1 MVNVLF
7 WFIVKANPDADSGGD
22 SIKTIVTRYDVPHFN
37 DRSHIQMRH
46 SMAAVITTTMTLRII
61 LSVRGP
67 LHYGGSFAGVWSS
80 STATHSASRGI
91 GIASARA
98 PANAT
103 SILQI
108 TSHTHTAPTYTL
120 DRMGQKS
127 EHAWDGSEGKNDILS
142 ENDHKAFGSPDSEFD
157 SGLTKAP
164 GLHGVKITVDREIAD
179 FDPSRMK

>member
-1 MVNVLF
+1 MLRDGLNLYAAIWIVNMVNVLF
-7 WFIVKANPDADSGGD
+7 WFIVSANPDSDSGGD
-22 SIKTIVTRYDVPHFN
+22 SIKTIVT
-37 DRSHIQMRH
+37 

-67 LHYGGSFAGVWSS
+67 LHYGGSFAGVWTS

-108 TSHTHTAPTYTL
+108 ASHTHTAPTYTL
-120 DRMGQKS
+120 EGMGQKS
-127 EHAWDGSEGKNDILS
+127 EHAWDGSEGKNDVLS
-142 ENDHKAFGSPDSEFD
+142 ENEHKAFGSPDSEFD
-157 SGLTKAP
+157 SGFTKAP

-179 FDPSRMK
+179 FDPSRTK